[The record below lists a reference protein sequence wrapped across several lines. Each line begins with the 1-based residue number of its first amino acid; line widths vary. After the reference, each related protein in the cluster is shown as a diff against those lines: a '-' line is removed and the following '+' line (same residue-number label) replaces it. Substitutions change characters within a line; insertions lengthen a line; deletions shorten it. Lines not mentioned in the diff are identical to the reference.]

1 MTASPLSASVRKI
14 SIINAFA
21 SNGGDAAILFAIIKQ
36 VYEQFGKSVQI
47 VIYDQ
52 QRELVSRYLPGW
64 DFRSIFL
71 LRIPEKGSK
80 NWLRLLRLSLMFRL
94 VVAAWALRFKWT
106 WLGRL
111 LLSKDE
117 FRDLQD
123 YANSDAIVT
132 TGGTYL
138 VETYPLLPKLFGLE
152 IARILRKPLIFYT
165 QSLGPFQKPLHR
177 YLLKRIFN
185 YSHLVLLR
193 DSRSLSNVEEL
204 RVRKDH
210 LVVSSDVVFS
220 FAQKEELRKAAE
232 NSLPLKD
239 GFLTVGLS
247 VRDWPYFKTREPDK
261 GMNFYLRSVAAMVTH
276 LIEKH
281 GARAIFIS
289 TCQGIPEYHEID
301 SNVALKIRSML
312 PPAIATAVDV
322 DEKFHD
328 HEELMDV
335 YRTCDFV
342 ISTRMH
348 GVIMALSS
356 GTPVMPIAYEF
367 KTTELFNRFGLAE
380 WVLDIETIE
389 PDAAVYLL
397 KRYLIEL
404 PTFRRTLFEHVEQ
417 SRQEAVK
424 SGSLMRKAVLEQL
437 LRGEKLAVSRDSL
450 SVRQ

>member
-1 MTASPLSASVRKI
+1 MTASSVRKI

-21 SNGGDAAILFAIIKQ
+21 TNGGDAAILFAIIEQ
-36 VYEQFGKSVQI
+36 VYEQFGKSVQV

-52 QRELVSRYLPGW
+52 QQELVSRYLPGW

-71 LRIPEKGSK
+71 LRIPEKGSR
-80 NWLRLLRLSLMFRL
+80 NWLRLLRLSLVFRL
-94 VVAAWALRFKWT
+94 MVAAWTLRFKWT
-106 WLGRL
+106 WLARL

-123 YANSDAIVT
+123 YASSDAIVT

-165 QSLGPFQKPLHR
+165 QSLGPFRKPLHR
-177 YLLKRIFN
+177 YLLKRILN

-204 RVRKDH
+204 QVRKDR

-220 FAQKEELRKAAE
+220 FAREDELRKAAE
-232 NSLPLKD
+232 NAGSLKNGL
-239 GFLTVGLS
+239 LTVGLT
-247 VRDWPYFKTREPDK
+247 VRDWPHFKRREPSK
-261 GMNFYLRSVAAMVTH
+261 GMSLYLRSVAAMVAH

-301 SNVALKIRSML
+301 SNVALKIKSML
-312 PPAIATAVDV
+312 PPAIAAAVDV
-322 DEKFHD
+322 DEKFHH
-328 HEELMDV
+328 HEELMDA
-335 YRTCDFV
+335 YRRCDFV

-348 GVIMALSS
+348 GAIMALSS

-367 KTTELFNRFGLAE
+367 KTLELFNRFGLAE

-389 PDAAVYLL
+389 PDASVDLL
-397 KRYLIEL
+397 ERYLIQL
-404 PTFRRTLFEHVEQ
+404 PTFRRRLFEQVEL
-417 SRQEAVK
+417 SRREAVK
-424 SGSLMRKAVLEQL
+424 SGSLMRNAVLEQL
-437 LRGEKLAVSRDSL
+437 LHGKEAGYQS
-450 SVRQ
+450 